1 MRSPAVSSWAGRVKE
16 QHMTPQHAS
25 QSHGQVRR
33 TGVETTAADA
43 DQAISTGTSASAE
56 QASDVDSILDEI
68 DSVIE
73 TNAAAFVQGFVQKG
87 GQ

>member
-1 MRSPAVSSWAGRVKE
+1 
-16 QHMTPQHAS
+16 MTPQHAS

-33 TGVETTAADA
+33 AGVETTGADT
-43 DQAISTGTSASAE
+43 DEQISTGTSSAG
-56 QASDVDSILDEI
+56 QTSDVDSILDEI

>member
-1 MRSPAVSSWAGRVKE
+1 
-16 QHMTPQHAS
+16 MTPQHAS

-33 TGVETTAADA
+33 DGVETTSADT
-43 DQAISTGTSASAE
+43 DQAISAGTSASAG

>member
-1 MRSPAVSSWAGRVKE
+1 MAPEMAHRAGQGLDRV
-16 QHMTPQHAS
+16 QAAGPQA
-25 QSHGQVRR
+25 QEEAEVLGGQARVA
-33 TGVETTAADA
+33 GVDE
-43 DQAISTGTSASAE
+43 
-56 QASDVDSILDEI
+56 ILDEI

>member
-1 MRSPAVSSWAGRVKE
+1 
-16 QHMTPQHAS
+16 MTPQHAS
-25 QSHGQVRR
+25 QSHGQVRHG
-33 TGVETTAADA
+33 GVETTAADT
-43 DQAISTGTSASAE
+43 DQAISAGTSASAG

-73 TNAAAFVQGFVQKG
+73 THAAAFVQGFVQKG

>member
-1 MRSPAVSSWAGRVKE
+1 M
-16 QHMTPQHAS
+16 MPQHAS

-33 TGVETTAADA
+33 DGVETTAADTE
-43 DQAISTGTSASAE
+43 QQISAGKQTSSTT
-56 QASDVDSILDEI
+56 QVSDVDSILDEI

>member
-1 MRSPAVSSWAGRVKE
+1 
-16 QHMTPQHAS
+16 MTPQHAD

-33 TGVETTAADA
+33 AGVESALEDTEEAVSNETTTA
-43 DQAISTGTSASAE
+43 SARSA
-56 QASDVDSILDEI
+56 QMAAAAQVSDVDSILDEI

-73 TNAAAFVQGFVQKG
+73 SNAAAFVQGFIQKG

>member
-1 MRSPAVSSWAGRVKE
+1 
-16 QHMTPQHAS
+16 MTPQQAS

-33 TGVETTAADA
+33 AGVETTAADT
-43 DQAISTGTSASAE
+43 DQAISASTSSSAG
-56 QASDVDSILDEI
+56 QTSDVDSILDEI

>member
-1 MRSPAVSSWAGRVKE
+1 
-16 QHMTPQHAS
+16 MTP
-25 QSHGQVRR
+25 SHTVYQQAEAAEVPGDPGAQAGLSSVGPQAQVA
-33 TGVETTAADA
+33 GVDE
-43 DQAISTGTSASAE
+43 
-56 QASDVDSILDEI
+56 ILDEI

>member
-1 MRSPAVSSWAGRVKE
+1 
-16 QHMTPQHAS
+16 MTPQHAS

-33 TGVETTAADA
+33 TDIETTAADTDEQVGA
-43 DQAISTGTSASAE
+43 GTRTSSTT
-56 QASDVDSILDEI
+56 QVSDVDSILDEI

>member
-1 MRSPAVSSWAGRVKE
+1 
-16 QHMTPQHAS
+16 MTPQHAS

-33 TGVETTAADA
+33 DGVETTSADTE
-43 DQAISTGTSASAE
+43 QQISAGKLSAGQTSE
-56 QASDVDSILDEI
+56 VDSILDEI

>member
-1 MRSPAVSSWAGRVKE
+1 
-16 QHMTPQHAS
+16 MTPQHAS

-33 TGVETTAADA
+33 TGIETTAADTDEQVGA
-43 DQAISTGTSASAE
+43 GARTSSTT
-56 QASDVDSILDEI
+56 QVSDVDSILDEI

>member
-1 MRSPAVSSWAGRVKE
+1 
-16 QHMTPQHAS
+16 MTPQHANRS
-25 QSHGQVRR
+25 QGQVRR
-33 TGVETTAADA
+33 AGVESAVEGIEEQNGTTILAR
-43 DQAISTGTSASAE
+43 STSAL
-56 QASDVDSILDEI
+56 QTSDVDSILDEI

>member
-1 MRSPAVSSWAGRVKE
+1 
-16 QHMTPQHAS
+16 MTPQHAN
-25 QSHGQVRR
+25 QSHGQARHA
-33 TGVETTAADA
+33 GVEDTDEQISAGAPMASTRSITDAQTA
-43 DQAISTGTSASAE
+43 
-56 QASDVDSILDEI
+56 DVDSILDEI

>member
-1 MRSPAVSSWAGRVKE
+1 
-16 QHMTPQHAS
+16 MTPQHAS

-33 TGVETTAADA
+33 DGVETTAADTE
-43 DQAISTGTSASAE
+43 QQISAGTSSAE
-56 QASDVDSILDEI
+56 QASDVLDEI

>member
-1 MRSPAVSSWAGRVKE
+1 
-16 QHMTPQHAS
+16 MTPQYAD

-33 TGVETTAADA
+33 AGVESAAEEQTGTGVPMASVRSISDAQTA
-43 DQAISTGTSASAE
+43 
-56 QASDVDSILDEI
+56 DVDSILDEI

>member
-1 MRSPAVSSWAGRVKE
+1 
-16 QHMTPQHAS
+16 MTPQHATRS
-25 QSHGQVRR
+25 QGQVRR
-33 TGVETTAADA
+33 AGVESTVEGIEEQNGTT
-43 DQAISTGTSASAE
+43 ISARSTSAL
-56 QASDVDSILDEI
+56 QTSDVDSILDEI

>member
-1 MRSPAVSSWAGRVKE
+1 
-16 QHMTPQHAS
+16 MTPQHAR

-33 TGVETTAADA
+33 DGVETTSADTE
-43 DQAISTGTSASAE
+43 QQIGTGTSSAGRT
-56 QASDVDSILDEI
+56 SDVDSILDEI

>member
-1 MRSPAVSSWAGRVKE
+1 
-16 QHMTPQHAS
+16 MTPQHAS

-56 QASDVDSILDEI
+56 
-68 DSVIE
+68 
-73 TNAAAFVQGFVQKG
+73 
-87 GQ
+87 

>member
-1 MRSPAVSSWAGRVKE
+1 
-16 QHMTPQHAS
+16 MTPQHAS

-33 TGVETTAADA
+33 DGVETTAADT
-43 DQAISTGTSASAE
+43 DQAISASTSSSAG
-56 QASDVDSILDEI
+56 QTSDVDSILDEI

>member
-1 MRSPAVSSWAGRVKE
+1 
-16 QHMTPQHAS
+16 MTPQHAS

-33 TGVETTAADA
+33 DGVETTPVDT
-43 DQAISTGTSASAE
+43 DQPISAGTSSAE
-56 QASDVDSILDEI
+56 QTSDVDSILDEI

>member
-1 MRSPAVSSWAGRVKE
+1 MRSWAGRVKE

-25 QSHGQVRR
+25 QSHGQVRHG
-33 TGVETTAADA
+33 GVETTAAGT
-43 DQAISTGTSASAE
+43 DQAISAGTSASAG

>member
-1 MRSPAVSSWAGRVKE
+1 
-16 QHMTPQHAS
+16 MTPQHAD

-33 TGVETTAADA
+33 AGVE
-43 DQAISTGTSASAE
+43 STEEEVGAGTSTWA
-56 QASDVDSILDEI
+56 QAAVAGPFSDVDSILDEI

-73 TNAAAFVQGFVQKG
+73 SNAAAFVQGFIQKG